1 MLNCVAEITS
11 YKKGI
16 IVYIMFLMETN
27 RLKQFCVVVETG
39 SLTKAADLLG
49 ITHSGLH
56 KSLRVLESD
65 LGFTLTVGKGRGI
78 EITEKG
84 RDFYPRALELL
95 RTIEKTFQ
103 KNPIPE
109 STEYKIGSLEIF
121 LKLLPENL
129 LTEPIFLDRRVSFQ
143 EMSPGQIEIAV
154 QKRILDVGLTYI
166 PMPTEGVEYLR
177 IGKFRMGILCAETKL
192 ARKSLSEIPFVVPC
206 TTLNSNPMDILNTD
220 GWKEGVFLRKIGYRS
235 SSLATAID
243 IVKVGKAAIFMP
255 IFLKR
260 SFGTTLNEIENPT
273 GADIRDVFLII
284 PSNKEESKE
293 EKVLSKVL
301 RHILKF
307 E

>member
-1 MLNCVAEITS
+1 
-11 YKKGI
+11 
-16 IVYIMFLMETN
+16 METN

-49 ITHSGLH
+49 ITHGGLH

-65 LGFTLTVGKGRGI
+65 LGFALTVGKGRGI
-78 EITEKG
+78 EITEEG
-84 RDFYPRALELL
+84 RNFYPRALEIL
-95 RTIEKTFQ
+95 RTIEKAFQ
-103 KNPIPE
+103 KDSKLE
-109 STEYKIGSLEIF
+109 SAEYRIGSLEIF

-129 LTEPIFLDRRVSFQ
+129 LTEPMFLDRRIAFQ
-143 EMSPGQIEIAV
+143 EMGPGQIEIAV
-154 QKRILDVGLTYI
+154 QKRIVDVGVTYI

-177 IGKFRMGILCAETKL
+177 VGKFRMGIFCAETKL
-192 ARKSLSEIPFVVPC
+192 ARKPLSEIPFVVPS

-243 IVKVGKAAIFMP
+243 IIKVGRAAIFMP
-255 IFLKR
+255 IFLR
-260 SFGTTLNEIENPT
+260 NSFGTSLNEIENPT
-273 GADIRDVFLII
+273 GADIRDVFLIM

-293 EKVLSKVL
+293 EKVLAKVL
-301 RHILKF
+301 RKILKV